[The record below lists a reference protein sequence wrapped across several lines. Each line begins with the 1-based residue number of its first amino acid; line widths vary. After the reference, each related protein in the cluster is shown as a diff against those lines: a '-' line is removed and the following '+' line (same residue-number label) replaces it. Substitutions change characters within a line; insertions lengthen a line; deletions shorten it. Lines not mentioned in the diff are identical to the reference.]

1 MAARKGRGTDG
12 YRRGSKTTP
21 TDPRADRVDARTFA
35 FPNVETRV
43 PYPVGG
49 PDRAAEL
56 QTTLTADFDGM
67 REVALQSAVNPMGA
81 EVEEPEETETN
92 DAAEDAAEGE
102 TDDMPMWGTAPA
114 PEIEA
119 KLTQAKVDKAEQT
132 IERERVEGERS
143 TVHVV
148 SYVPEAEHRT
158 PANCANALNHN
169 QNAAEFLSDEME
181 KDLVD
186 LVQACFDMSHASIE
200 ERYNH
205 WQEAEIA
212 HDVYV
217 PTSKLSEAKK
227 SNVKTRR
234 GMKPRLVDTI
244 MTPYSRAISDTQ
256 ATYMLAVFGGNPA
269 FRIEPIGKRGTRQ
282 SAKII
287 ETELHANMRRIGFEA
302 RLYQMALDNNRYGMC
317 PTAIFWGDGGNVPV
331 NIDPWNFFP
340 DPRTTSQNRHESEF
354 MGWRTTSSLSALF
367 RRKMYQNLHKLK
379 QSRGNNKRSSWRCNL
394 EIRDSIRGQSI
405 DQTLDPVS
413 GNAARF
419 QLGALHTIN
428 SLYIWLDPT
437 MVGIPAPFGL
447 YRIVVADEEHILLF
461 DRTPFMHNQIPVIF
475 GSAGYDAHKT
485 FMSGTYDLIMPL
497 QRFQDWLLRSRVE
510 NVQALIQSRLIV
522 DPTKVNVL
530 DILQPNAARLIR
542 TLSGQNPKEG
552 VMPIA
557 VEDATRGFWND
568 MSNTGDLMQRVS
580 AANDTAQ
587 GVQSETQR
595 TATEIA
601 RITALGQQRL
611 GMNARLMSSTT
622 VRPMVLQMVSNLQEF
637 GVDGGHIQLPSPFNK
652 NARDGW
658 VQWARNDIQGAYD
671 YLIVDGT
678 LPVSPTENAD
688 NIRRAIE
695 MLVQAQQAGLAR
707 SWNVDALVER
717 LANTWGIEDTTPF
730 KYPDG
735 GQAPLASTP
744 DARAALKAAQIQQ
757 QGQLANTPLQKNCVR
772 DEEAARM
779 LEKGDV
785 APASVA
791 QAEAGGAIPEGLLP
805 GPPLPSNFPQYMQ

>member
-1 MAARKGRGTDG
+1 MAARKGKGTDG
-12 YRRGSKTTP
+12 YRRGSKEQS
-21 TDPRADRVDARTFA
+21 TDPRANRVDARTFA
-35 FPNVETRV
+35 LPSVGDRV
-43 PYPVGG
+43 TYPVGG

-56 QTTLTADFDGM
+56 QTTLTSDFEGM
-67 REVALQSAVNPMGA
+67 REVAPQSAIDPGGPKPLGMV
-81 EVEEPEETETN
+81 EEEPEAGENEPFPD
-92 DAAEDAAEGE
+92 DA
-102 TDDMPMWGTAPA
+102 DDVPMWGTAPA
-114 PEIEA
+114 PKIEA
-119 KLTQAKVDKAEQT
+119 AITARKEKADTT
-132 IERERVEGERS
+132 IKRVEVEGEQS
-143 TVHVV
+143 TVRIV
-148 SYVPEAEHRT
+148 SHVPEEGQRT
-158 PANCANALNHN
+158 PVNCANALNHN
-169 QNAAEFLSDEME
+169 QNAAEFLDLETE
-181 KDLVD
+181 KQLLD
-186 LVQACFDMSHASIE
+186 LVQACFDMSHAAIE
-200 ERYNH
+200 ERYNY
-205 WQEAEIA
+205 WAEAEIA

-217 PTSKLSEAKK
+217 PVSKINEAKK

-269 FRIEPIGKRGTRQ
+269 FRIEPIGKRGSRV

-302 RLYQMALDNNRYGMC
+302 KLYQMALDNNRYGMC
-317 PTAIFWGDGGNVPV
+317 PTGVFWGDTGNVPV

-340 DPRTTSQNRHESEF
+340 DPRTTTQNRHESEF
-354 MGWRTTSSLSALF
+354 MGWRTTASLSALY

-379 QSRGNNKRSSWRCNL
+379 QARGNNRRQSWRCNM
-394 EIRDSIRGQSI
+394 EQRDIIRGQSI
-405 DQTLDPVS
+405 DMTHDPVD
-413 GNAARF
+413 GNASRF
-419 QLGALHTIN
+419 QLGVSHIIN
-428 SLYIWLDPT
+428 SIYLWFDP
-437 MVGIPAPFGL
+437 MMLGIPAPFGL
-447 YRIVVADEEHILLF
+447 YRIVIADEEHVIQF
-461 DRTPFMHNQIPVIF
+461 DRTPFVHNQIPVIF
-475 GSAGYDAHKT
+475 GSAGHDAHKT

-522 DPTKVNVL
+522 DPSKVNVL

-542 TLSGQNPKEG
+542 TLAGQNPKEG

-557 VEDATRGFWND
+557 VEDATRGFWQD

-611 GMNARLMSSTT
+611 GMNARLMSSTMI
-622 VRPMVLQMVSNLQEF
+622 RPMVLQMVSNLQAF
-637 GVDGGHIQLPSPFNK
+637 GVDGGHIQLPAPFNK
-652 NARDGW
+652 NERDGW
-658 VQWARNDIQGAYD
+658 VEWARNDIRGAYD

-707 SWNVDALVER
+707 RWNIDALVER
-717 LANTWGIEDTTPF
+717 LANTWGIEDTSPF
-730 KYPDG
+730 QYAEG
-735 GQAPLASTP
+735 QQAPLANTP
-744 DARAALKAAQIQQ
+744 EARASVQAAQIQQ
-757 QGQLANTPLQKNCVR
+757 AGQLANTQLQNNVVR

-785 APASVA
+785 VPAEVA
-791 QAEAGGAIPEGLLP
+791 MQEAGGAIPEGLLP
-805 GPPLPSNFPQYMQ
+805 GPGLPSTFPQYIQ

>member
-12 YRRGSKTTP
+12 YRRGSKAMP

-35 FPNVETRV
+35 FPNVEGSV
-43 PYPVGG
+43 AYPVGS
-49 PDRAAEL
+49 PDRAASL
-56 QTTLTADFDGM
+56 QETLSADFEGM
-67 REVALQSAVNPMGA
+67 RVPKEQHAVPPSRAPDVG
-81 EVEEPEETETN
+81 EEPEEAGEIEEARETET
-92 DAAEDAAEGE
+92 A
-102 TDDMPMWGTAPA
+102 PMWGTQPA
-114 PEIEA
+114 PQIEDA
-119 KLTQAKVDKAEQT
+119 ITKPKTTKPDDT
-132 IERERVEGERS
+132 IAREEVAGERS

-148 SYVPEAEHRT
+148 SRVPVAEQRT
-158 PANCANALNHN
+158 PINCGNALNHN
-169 QNAAEFLSDEME
+169 VNAAEFLNADTE
-181 KDLVD
+181 KSLID

-200 ERYNH
+200 DRYNH
-205 WQEAEIA
+205 WAEAEVA

-217 PTSKLSEAKK
+217 PTSKINEAKK

-269 FRIEPIGKRGTRQ
+269 FRIEPIGKRGSRQ

-287 ETELHANMRRIGFEA
+287 ETELHANMRRVGFEA

-317 PTAIFWGDGGNVPV
+317 PTAVFWGDGGNVPV

-340 DPRTTSQNRHESEF
+340 DPRTTAQNRHESEF
-354 MGWRTTSSLSALF
+354 MGWRTTASLSALY

-379 QSRGNNKRSSWRCNL
+379 QARGNNKRSSWRCNM
-394 EIRDSIRGQSI
+394 EVRDPIRGQSI
-405 DQTLDPVS
+405 DQTMDPAS
-413 GNAARF
+413 GNASRF

-428 SLYIWLDPT
+428 SLYLWFDP
-437 MVGIPAPFGL
+437 MMIGIEAPFGL
-447 YRIVVADEEHILLF
+447 YRIVVADEEHVILF
-461 DRTPFMHNQIPVIF
+461 DRTPFKHNQIPVIF

-522 DPTKVNVL
+522 DPSKINVL

-542 TLSGQNPKEG
+542 TLAGQNPKEG

-557 VEDATRGFWND
+557 VEDATRNFWGD

-622 VRPMVLQMVSNLQEF
+622 IRPMVLQMVANLQEF
-637 GVDGGHIQLPSPFNK
+637 GVEGGHIQLPPPFNK
-652 NARDGW
+652 DARDGW
-658 VQWARNDIQGAYD
+658 IEWARNDIRGAYD

-707 SWNVDALVER
+707 RWNIDALVER
-717 LANTWGIEDTTPF
+717 LANTWGIEDVSPF
-730 KYPDG
+730 QYADG
-735 GQAPLASTP
+735 NQAPLANTP
-744 DARAALKAAQIQQ
+744 AARASVEAAQIQTA
-757 QGQLANTPLQKNCVR
+757 GQLQAAQMNNQVVR
-772 DEEAARM
+772 DEDAARM

-785 APASVA
+785 VPASVA
-791 QAEAGGAIPEGLLP
+791 QAEAGGMIPEGLLP